1 MQMCQ
6 SCQGEGMENIW
17 PAALRYVQLD
27 GNEVL
32 ARNTDKNGHKSVLF
46 SKRQKKVPK
55 TEHRKKK
62 PTKSSFTLRL
72 RDVYQN

>member
-32 ARNTDKNGHKSVLF
+32 ARNTDKNGHKVSC
-46 SKRQKKVPK
+46 SQRGKKRFPK
-55 TEHRKKK
+55 PNIGKRNPLNHRL
-62 PTKSSFTLRL
+62 P
-72 RDVYQN
+72 

>member
-1 MQMCQ
+1 
-6 SCQGEGMENIW
+6 MENIW
-17 PAALRYVQLD
+17 PAALWYVQLD

-32 ARNTDKNGHKSVLF
+32 ARNTDKNGHKVARSQRG
-46 SKRQKKVPK
+46 KKKVPK
-55 TEHRKKK
+55 TQHRKKK